1 MDPILSLKVLCVLY
15 TWTDQPTSFPE
26 VTKETA
32 MQREG
37 QLIALA
43 QLYAF
48 VAVASYDVVHT
59 SINCRMQP
67 LAHLTFQ
74 APVW

>member
-26 VTKETA
+26 VTA

-59 SINCRMQP
+59 SINWRMQP
-67 LAHLTFQ
+67 LAHLTF
-74 APVW
+74 